1 MTSEEL
7 YAVWAPKHLIWSQ
20 WAIPVP
26 FAQMNCAEP
35 PGGSAAMP
43 EIATNA
49 MLEAADS
56 LAIVVDLPGAESIR
70 FGLGLAQRGFRLV
83 PIIDGSPGPF
93 LTPVTAPDL
102 NRSTAKGKQI
112 VVVEMSDLLAAFCA
126 GGTLLQSLTL
136 PASAP
141 PAFLLDSLRMSG
153 EKNLD
158 KTLFD
163 NRWKVIPQDFP
174 SAGFLKQQGIRQ
186 VILVQK
192 ERRQPQEDL
201 AEVLLRWQRSG
212 LEILVADE
220 GHMREAQAIRIR
232 EPLALRASWH
242 RLLEI
247 LGLRR
252 NSAAAFG
259 APSEGSSG

>member
-1 MTSEEL
+1 MTPEEL
-7 YAVWAPKHLIWSQ
+7 YAVWAPKQVIWSQ

-26 FAQMNCAEP
+26 FARMSCGEWP
-35 PGGSAAMP
+35 SGSVAMS
-43 EIATNA
+43 EVATNA
-49 MLEAADS
+49 MLEAAES
-56 LAIVVDLPGAESIR
+56 LAIVVDLPGAEGIR
-70 FGLGLAQRGFRLV
+70 FGFGLAQRGFRPV
-83 PIIDGSPGPF
+83 PVIDGSASPF
-93 LTPVTAPDL
+93 LALVIAPDL
-102 NRSTAKGKQI
+102 NRSKTKRERI
-112 VVVEMSDLLAAFCA
+112 VVVDMSDLLATLCA
-126 GGTLLQSLTL
+126 GGSFLQKLTL
-136 PASAP
+136 PANAP

-153 EKNLD
+153 ERNMD
-158 KTLFD
+158 KAVFD
-163 NRWKVIPQDFP
+163 NRWKAIPQDFP
-174 SAGFLKQQGIRQ
+174 SAGFMKQQGIRQ

-192 ERRQPQEDL
+192 ERRQPKEDL
-201 AEVLLRWQRSG
+201 AEVLLRWQRTG

-220 GHMREAQAIRIR
+220 GHLREAQAIRIR

>member
-7 YAVWAPKHLIWSQ
+7 YAVWAPKQWVWSQ

-26 FAQMNCAEP
+26 FAQMSCGEWP
-35 PGGSAAMP
+35 SGSVAMS
-43 EIATNA
+43 EVATNA
-49 MLEAADS
+49 MLEAAES

-70 FGLGLAQRGFRLV
+70 FGLGLAQRGFRPV
-83 PIIDGSPGPF
+83 PVIDGSPSPF
-93 LTPVTAPDL
+93 LAPIIAPDL
-102 NRSTAKGKQI
+102 NRSETKGEQI
-112 VVVEMSDLLAAFCA
+112 VVVDMSDLLGALCA
-126 GGTLLQSLTL
+126 GGTLLQTLTL
-136 PASAP
+136 PANAP
-141 PAFLLDSLRMSG
+141 PAFLLDSLRMSAQ
-153 EKNLD
+153 KNTD
-158 KTLFD
+158 KALFD
-163 NRWKVIPQDFP
+163 NRWKAIPQDFP

-192 ERRQPQEDL
+192 ERPQPKEDL
-201 AEVLLRWQRSG
+201 AEVLLRWQRAG

-220 GHMREAQAIRIR
+220 GHIREAQTIRIS

>member
-1 MTSEEL
+1 MTPEEL
-7 YAVWAPKHLIWSQ
+7 FAVWAPKQLIWSQ
-20 WAIPVP
+20 WAIPVA
-26 FAQMNCAEP
+26 FAQMSCAESP
-35 PGGSAAMP
+35 SESAATP
-43 EIATNA
+43 DIATNA

-56 LAIVVDLPGAESIR
+56 LAIVVDLPGVESIR
-70 FGLGLAQRGFRLV
+70 FGLALAQGGFRPV

-93 LTPVTAPDL
+93 LTPVNTPDL
-102 NRSTAKGKQI
+102 SRSTAKGEQI
-112 VVVEMSDLLAAFCA
+112 VVVDMSDLLGALCA
-126 GGTLLQSLTL
+126 GGTLLHTLTL
-136 PASAP
+136 PANAP
-141 PAFLLDSLRMSG
+141 PAFLLDFLRMSG
-153 EKNLD
+153 ERNMD
-158 KTLFD
+158 KAAFD
-163 NRWKVIPQDFP
+163 NRWKAIPQDFP

-192 ERRQPQEDL
+192 ERGQPQVDL
-201 AEVLLRWQRSG
+201 AEVLLGWQRSG

-232 EPLALRASWH
+232 EPWALRASWH